1 MTNEKEVS
9 STEKLLQ
16 VIRQGGDKGGGS
28 GQENLTPA
36 GFRRQVKRT
45 LLSAGSRDFLGIEIF
60 RDRVNLVCTN
70 NAKNTWQIVDAA
82 SVPLPEGIS
91 PEHPDFP
98 LFLKARLQNMIRARK
113 TDIWICLPPSKGEIW
128 TVHVPKVTKGLTNA
142 VYWSARKERAFD
154 ENEYFFDFRIKD
166 EIADQ
171 GVQKIV
177 AEVCIASAREIRLYQ
192 RIFAEIGYR
201 IAGITLPGFSL
212 ENLFIHNWID
222 PGDDPYAVLYIGEDA
237 SYIDIH
243 GRHTTLFNRVIKT
256 GRDSILDSLIMGYES
271 GEPGPE
277 ELEMPGQEPEG
288 APETRVIMDRQQ
300 AAQRLKQQ
308 AAPGIKDSAPN
319 GQAESP
325 EDIFDMV
332 RPALERLARQLE
344 RTIDHSVNV
353 LSHPAPER
361 IYICGGISFLPGL
374 AEFFS
379 EQLGI
384 PAVIMD
390 IPAPETEG
398 AAGRSSLQ
406 DSDERLSLVS
416 TTALAMPSDKMI
428 NFLRTAGD
436 RDKERE
442 ALRNT
447 NAVAAAC
454 ALLFVLTAG
463 WWWTAR
469 HDLEQTRKHT
479 AQVQQQL
486 EQYSPVIQSED
497 LARMAAELEEKKD
510 ELRTYSRKL
519 RPVAVLKEL
528 NQLTPQHI
536 ELLNIRMDPATGG
549 NTNGKDKAGTLM
561 VEGFI
566 RSDPSLFE
574 THLTGYLLRL
584 RRSPLFRDSSIR
596 KSSRDTLNTG
606 DNVFRFTLNLDL
618 AKV

>member
-1 MTNEKEVS
+1 
-9 STEKLLQ
+9 
-16 VIRQGGDKGGGS
+16 
-28 GQENLTPA
+28 
-36 GFRRQVKRT
+36 
-45 LLSAGSRDFLGIEIF
+45 
-60 RDRVNLVCTN
+60 
-70 NAKNTWQIVDAA
+70 
-82 SVPLPEGIS
+82 
-91 PEHPDFP
+91 
-98 LFLKARLQNMIRARK
+98 
-113 TDIWICLPPSKGEIW
+113 
-128 TVHVPKVTKGLTNA
+128 
-142 VYWSARKERAFD
+142 
-154 ENEYFFDFRIKD
+154 
-166 EIADQ
+166 
-171 GVQKIV
+171 
-177 AEVCIASAREIRLYQ
+177 
-192 RIFAEIGYR
+192 
-201 IAGITLPGFSL
+201 
-212 ENLFIHNWID
+212 
-222 PGDDPYAVLYIGEDA
+222 
-237 SYIDIH
+237 
-243 GRHTTLFNRVIKT
+243 
-256 GRDSILDSLIMGYES
+256 
-271 GEPGPE
+271 
-277 ELEMPGQEPEG
+277 
-288 APETRVIMDRQQ
+288 
-300 AAQRLKQQ
+300 
-308 AAPGIKDSAPN
+308 
-319 GQAESP
+319 
-325 EDIFDMV
+325 FDMV

-374 AEFFS
+374 AEFFN
-379 EQLGI
+379 EQLSI

-390 IPAPETEG
+390 IPDPEKEG
-398 AAGRSSLQ
+398 AADRISLQ

-416 TTALAMPSDKMI
+416 TAALAMPSDKII

-463 WWWTAR
+463 WWWMAR
-469 HDLEQTRKHT
+469 YDLEQTRKHT

-497 LARMAAELEEKKD
+497 LARLAAELEEKKD

-519 RPVAVLKEL
+519 RPVSVFKEL

-536 ELLNIRMDPATGG
+536 ELLNIRMDPEAGG
-549 NTNGKDKAGTLM
+549 NKNGKDKSGTLM

-566 RSDPSLFE
+566 RSAPSLFE

>member
-1 MTNEKEVS
+1 
-9 STEKLLQ
+9 
-16 VIRQGGDKGGGS
+16 D
-28 GQENLTPA
+28 
-36 GFRRQVKRT
+36 
-45 LLSAGSRDFLGIEIF
+45 
-60 RDRVNLVCTN
+60 
-70 NAKNTWQIVDAA
+70 
-82 SVPLPEGIS
+82 
-91 PEHPDFP
+91 
-98 LFLKARLQNMIRARK
+98 
-113 TDIWICLPPSKGEIW
+113 
-128 TVHVPKVTKGLTNA
+128 
-142 VYWSARKERAFD
+142 
-154 ENEYFFDFRIKD
+154 
-166 EIADQ
+166 
-171 GVQKIV
+171 
-177 AEVCIASAREIRLYQ
+177 
-192 RIFAEIGYR
+192 
-201 IAGITLPGFSL
+201 
-212 ENLFIHNWID
+212 
-222 PGDDPYAVLYIGEDA
+222 
-237 SYIDIH
+237 
-243 GRHTTLFNRVIKT
+243 
-256 GRDSILDSLIMGYES
+256 
-271 GEPGPE
+271 
-277 ELEMPGQEPEG
+277 
-288 APETRVIMDRQQ
+288 
-300 AAQRLKQQ
+300 
-308 AAPGIKDSAPN
+308 IKDSASS

-325 EDIFDMV
+325 GDVFDMV

-390 IPAPETEG
+390 MDMPGPETGG
-398 AAGRSSLQ
+398 AGGRISLQ

-416 TTALAMPSDKMI
+416 AAALAMPSDKTI
-428 NFLRTAGD
+428 NFLRTAID

-454 ALLFVLTAG
+454 ALLFVLTAS
-463 WWWTAR
+463 WWWMAR

-479 AQVQQQL
+479 AQVRQQL

-497 LARMAAELEEKKD
+497 LARLAAELEGKKD

-519 RPVAVLKEL
+519 RPVAVFKEL

-536 ELLNIRMDPATGG
+536 ELLNIQMDTEAGG
-549 NTNGKDKAGTLM
+549 NKNGKDKAGTLM

-596 KSSRDTLNTG
+596 KSSQDTLNTG
-606 DNVFRFTLNLDL
+606 DNVFRFTINLDL
-618 AKV
+618 AQV